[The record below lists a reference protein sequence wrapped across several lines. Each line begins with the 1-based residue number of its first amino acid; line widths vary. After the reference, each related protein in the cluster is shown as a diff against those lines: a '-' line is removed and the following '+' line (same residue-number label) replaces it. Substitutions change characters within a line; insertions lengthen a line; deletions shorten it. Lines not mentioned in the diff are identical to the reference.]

1 MKGGDAPPPP
11 FESARGLPSP
21 QGRARDFFRRI
32 ADGNEFAPTLAA
44 RAPSPRS
51 SRGEGWGEGLFRHHR
66 SCGESPFLPLQ
77 KAIWPLSPT
86 GGAVKTIDL
95 PLSFICPSFMLPALI
110 FS

>member
-32 ADGNEFAPTLAA
+32 ADGSEFAPTLAA

-66 SCGESPFLPLQ
+66 SCGESPSPGSQ
-77 KAIWPLSPT
+77 ERSDLSPHAAIECT
-86 GGAVKTIDL
+86 HLVACSLEG
-95 PLSFICPSFMLPALI
+95 
-110 FS
+110 

>member
-32 ADGNEFAPTLAA
+32 ADGSEFAPTLAA

-66 SCGESPFLPLQ
+66 SCGESPSPGSQ
-77 KAIWPLSPT
+77 ERSDLSPHSGKAENHPDAPPPPPPPT
-86 GGAVKTIDL
+86 H
-95 PLSFICPSFMLPALI
+95 PS
-110 FS
+110 